1 MNRAQTGIIS
11 MHQRV
16 YECFPESPAVV
27 IGDRNTEESH
37 LDLLLIDAGFEK
49 QIDFLKNLQQRFPE
63 EFIDPNI
70 RAFQDLK
77 GHFMGG
83 YVLSQNSFA
92 THEEDSGDRWSLN
105 PFDGGDQAQ
114 RTIQLFV
121 SQWKQ

>member
-1 MNRAQTGIIS
+1 MD
-11 MHQRV
+11 QRV

-27 IGDRNTEESH
+27 IRDRNTEESH
-37 LDLLLIDAGFEK
+37 LDLLLIDASFEK

-77 GHFMGG
+77 GRFMGR

-92 THEEDSGDRWSLN
+92 THEKKAGDRWSLN
-105 PFDGGDQAQ
+105 PFDDGDQTQ
-114 RTIQLFV
+114 CTVQLFV